1 MLIIDC
7 EVYSNY
13 FLFACINTDSGKVT
27 YIEKFN
33 DSAFDSKLLAKAM
46 SKHTTVSFNGLS
58 YDLPIISTV
67 LNGKTNAQIK
77 AFSDALIKTKAPAWR
92 ICKDHK
98 VTIPNQWDHID
109 LIEVAPGQASLKI
122 YGGRLNAQKLQ
133 DLPIEPN
140 ATITTEQAK
149 QLREYC
155 LNDLL
160 TTQLLY
166 KKLLPQITLRE
177 SMSAQY
183 GLDLRSKSDA
193 QIAEA
198 VIKSELEKETG
209 KTFKPLKLPEGYTF
223 RYQNPKIINFET
235 EQLKTIFDRILNTD
249 FNLFDT
255 GSVKMPEWLE
265 KQKIQIGKAVYQMG
279 IGGLHSTEKCQFV
292 QPTPDQFLCDMDVAS
307 YYPSI
312 ILQQRLAPKS
322 LGNPFLNV
330 YQSIVSRRIK
340 AKRNGDKV
348 TAETLKICINGSF
361 GKLGSKYSMLYAP
374 ELLLQTTMTGQLA
387 LLMLIEALEL
397 NGIQVVSANT
407 DGIVILCDKAKED
420 LLSELTFDWMLS
432 TSYDLERTNYARIA
446 SRDVN
451 NYVAVKLDGKTKGK
465 GVFADIGLSK
475 NPDELIIFKAV
486 AACVANN
493 ASIEQTIK
501 TSTDINDFVTVR
513 RVEGGAV
520 WNGEYLGKAVR
531 FYHSRLIPQS
541 DVIAYAKN
549 TNKVPNSQGCRP
561 LMDYS
566 DNFPTDI
573 DFDYYINKANEL
585 LTAVGYVST

>member
-13 FLFACINTDSGKVT
+13 FLFACINTDTGKTT

-33 DSAFDSKLLAKAM
+33 DGALDSKSLAKAM
-46 SKHTTVSFNGLS
+46 HQHTTVSFNGLS

-67 LNGKTNAQIK
+67 LAGKTNAQIK
-77 AFSDALIKTKAPAWR
+77 AVSDALIKSKLPAWR
-92 ICKDHK
+92 VCKDHK
-98 VTIPNQWDHID
+98 ITIPSQWNHID

-122 YGGRLNAQKLQ
+122 YGGRLNAPKLQ

-140 ATITTEQAK
+140 AIITAEQT
-149 QLREYC
+149 QLLRQYC

-166 KKLLPQITLRE
+166 NKLLPQITLRE
-177 SMSAQY
+177 SMSEQY
-183 GLDLRSKSDA
+183 ELDLRSKSDA

-209 KTFKPLKLPEGYTF
+209 KAFKPSKMPDNYKF
-223 RYQNPKIINFET
+223 RYQNPKIISFQT
-235 EQLKTIFDRILNTD
+235 EQLQTIFNRILETD

-255 GSVKMPEWLE
+255 GSVKMPEWLA
-265 KQKIQIGKAVYQMG
+265 KQKIQINKAVYQMG
-279 IGGLHSTEKCQFV
+279 IGGLHSTEKSQLIE
-292 QPTPDQFLCDMDVAS
+292 PTKDQFLCDMDVAS

-322 LGNPFLNV
+322 LGEPFLKV

-340 AKRNGDKV
+340 AKREGDKV

-387 LLMLIEALEL
+387 LLMLIESLEL

-407 DGIVILCDKAKED
+407 DGIVILCDRVKED
-420 LLSELTFDWMLS
+420 LLEGLAFDWMLS
-432 TSYDLERTNYARIA
+432 TSYDLERTDYARIA

-475 NPDELIIFKAV
+475 NPDELIIYKAV
-486 AACVANN
+486 AACIAKH
-493 ASIEQTIK
+493 ADIEETIK
-501 TSTDINDFVTVR
+501 QSTDINDFVTVR
-513 RVEGGAV
+513 RVEGGAI
-520 WNGEYLGKAVR
+520 WSGEYLGKAVR
-531 FYHSRLIPQS
+531 FYHSKTVPVNT
-541 DVIAYAKN
+541 VIEYAKN

-561 LMDYS
+561 LMDYADS
-566 DNFPTDI
+566 FPIDV
-573 DFDYYINKANEL
+573 DFDYYIAKANEL
-585 LTAVGYVST
+585 LIAVGYV

>member
-77 AFSDALIKTKAPAWR
+77 AFSDALIKTKTPAWR

-98 VTIPNQWDHID
+98 VTVPKQWDHID

-177 SMSAQY
+177 SMSQQY

-235 EQLKTIFDRILNTD
+235 EQLQSIFDRILNTD

-292 QPTPDQFLCDMDVAS
+292 QPNADQFLCDMDVAS

-340 AKRNGDKV
+340 AKREGDKV

-407 DGIVILCDKAKED
+407 DGIVILCDKVKED

-432 TSYDLERTNYARIA
+432 TSYDLERTDYARIA

-475 NPDELIIFKAV
+475 NPDELIVFKAV

-493 ASIEQTIK
+493 VSIEQTIK

-566 DNFPTDI
+566 DSFPIDI

>member
-13 FLFACINTDSGKVT
+13 FLFACINVDSGKVT

-33 DSAFDSKLLAKAM
+33 DSAFDTKLLAKAM

-98 VTIPNQWDHID
+98 VTIPKQWDHID

-133 DLPIEPN
+133 DLPIQPT

-177 SMSAQY
+177 SMSQQY

-209 KTFKPLKLPEGYTF
+209 KTFKPFKLPEGYTF

-235 EQLKTIFDRILNTD
+235 EQLQTIFDRILNTD

-255 GSVKMPEWLE
+255 GSVKMPGWLE
-265 KQKIQIGKAVYQMG
+265 KQKIKIGKGVYQMG

-292 QPTPDQFLCDMDVAS
+292 QPTAGQFLCDMDVAS

-340 AKRNGDKV
+340 AKREGDKV

-407 DGIVILCDKAKED
+407 DGIVILCDRVKED
-420 LLSELTFDWMLS
+420 LLGELTFDWMLS
-432 TSYDLERTNYARIA
+432 TSYDLERTDYARIA

-475 NPDELIIFKAV
+475 NPDELIVFKAV
-486 AACVANN
+486 AASVANN

-513 RVEGGAV
+513 RVEGGAI

-561 LMDYS
+561 LMNYS
-566 DNFPTDI
+566 DSFPSDI